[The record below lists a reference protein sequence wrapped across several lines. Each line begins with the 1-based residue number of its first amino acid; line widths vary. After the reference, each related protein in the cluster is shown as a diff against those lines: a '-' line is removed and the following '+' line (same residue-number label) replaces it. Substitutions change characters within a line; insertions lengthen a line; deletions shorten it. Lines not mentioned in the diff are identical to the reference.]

1 MLFIQNKQTM
11 KALLSLFLLIG
22 WATFAQAQA
31 AIITQDPATFKKT
44 IQSKK
49 VQLLD
54 VRTPAEFSAGN
65 ITGAKNMDVKNDE
78 FKTMASKLDKKHP
91 VAVYCR
97 SGARSAIAT
106 GILKEMGFKKIY
118 NLDGGYLA
126 WTK

>member
-97 SGARSAIAT
+97 SGEIGRAHV
-106 GILKEMGFKKIY
+106 
-118 NLDGGYLA
+118 
-126 WTK
+126 

>member
-1 MLFIQNKQTM
+1 M
-11 KALLSLFLLIG
+11 KTILSLFLLV
-22 WATFAQAQA
+22 ACSACAQAQTGV
-31 AIITQDPATFKKT
+31 ITQDPASFKKT
-44 IQSKK
+44 IESKK

-65 ITGAKNMDVKNDE
+65 IAGATNMDVKNDQ
-78 FKTMASKLDKKHP
+78 FKVMASKLDKKRP

-97 SGARSAIAT
+97 SGARSATAA

-118 NLDGGYLA
+118 TLDGGYLA

>member
-1 MLFIQNKQTM
+1 M

-22 WATFAQAQA
+22 CLSCSQAQAQTG
-31 AIITQDPATFKKT
+31 IITQDVAAFKKS
-44 IQSKK
+44 IASKK

-54 VRTPAEFSAGN
+54 VRTLAEFSAGN
-65 ITGAKNMDVKNDE
+65 ITGATNLDVKSE
-78 FKTMASKLDKKHP
+78 QFKDMAGKLDKKRP

-97 SGARSAIAT
+97 SGMRSANAAN
-106 GILKEMGFKKIY
+106 ILKEMGFKKIY